1 MLSSLYEYGEQRITH
16 YYLSTIQFK
25 MSDQGNFVFFR
36 EVLRNFVSIFFLIG
50 NLQKSHGLK
59 EVCVPEIMKNS
70 HLKLK

>member
-1 MLSSLYEYGEQRITH
+1 
-16 YYLSTIQFK
+16 

-59 EVCVPEIMKNS
+59 EVCVSEIMKNS